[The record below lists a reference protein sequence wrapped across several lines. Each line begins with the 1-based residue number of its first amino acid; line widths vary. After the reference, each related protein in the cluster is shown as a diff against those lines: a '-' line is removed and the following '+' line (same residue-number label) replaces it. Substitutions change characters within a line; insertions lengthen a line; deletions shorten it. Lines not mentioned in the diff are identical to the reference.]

1 MSISATS
8 RSLAKEVIE
17 GKWGNGAERIRR
29 LTEAGYNATH
39 IQDVVN
45 EMYINGEVDAN
56 GNVIEY
62 DEYGEVQE
70 ETKVTE
76 GNIKE
81 VEIDITGYDGLK
93 ITLVT

>member
-1 MSISATS
+1 MKKISATS

-45 EMYINGEVDAN
+45 QMYINGEVEGITSENSQTQKEPNTDEN
-56 GNVIEY
+56 IKVIE
-62 DEYGEVQE
+62 
-70 ETKVTE
+70 
-76 GNIKE
+76 
-81 VEIDITGYDGLK
+81 IDTNEYDGLK
-93 ITLVT
+93 IVLVV

>member
-1 MSISATS
+1 MNKISATS

-45 EMYINGEVDAN
+45 QMYINGEVEGILT
-56 GNVIEY
+56 GNSQSPKETTTPENIKVIEINTN
-62 DEYGEVQE
+62 E
-70 ETKVTE
+70 
-76 GNIKE
+76 
-81 VEIDITGYDGLK
+81 YDGLK
-93 ITLVT
+93 IVLVM

>member
-1 MSISATS
+1 MKKISATS

-45 EMYINGEVDAN
+45 QMYINGEVEDITSEN
-56 GNVIEY
+56 SQTQKEPNTDENIKVIE
-62 DEYGEVQE
+62 
-70 ETKVTE
+70 
-76 GNIKE
+76 
-81 VEIDITGYDGLK
+81 IDTNEYDGLK
-93 ITLVT
+93 IVLVV

>member
-1 MSISATS
+1 MNTISATS

-45 EMYINGEVDAN
+45 QMYINGEVEDILT
-56 GNVIEY
+56 GNSQPQKETTTAENIKVIEV
-62 DEYGEVQE
+62 DTNEYA
-70 ETKVTE
+70 
-76 GNIKE
+76 
-81 VEIDITGYDGLK
+81 GLK
-93 ITLVT
+93 IVLVM